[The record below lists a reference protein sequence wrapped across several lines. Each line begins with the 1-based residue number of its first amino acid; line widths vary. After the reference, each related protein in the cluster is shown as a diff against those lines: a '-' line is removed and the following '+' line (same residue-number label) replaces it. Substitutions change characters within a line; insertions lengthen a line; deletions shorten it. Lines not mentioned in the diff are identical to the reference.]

1 MMNKANPG
9 SRSPTDDIDRR
20 ALLRLP
26 LPERRAYLKAQAD
39 AHAAEYNRTID
50 HEWLDADLGEW
61 DSEA

>member
-1 MMNKANPG
+1 MTNKANPD
-9 SRSPTDDIDRR
+9 SRSAPDGMDNR

-26 LPERRAYLKAQAD
+26 LDERRAYLKAQAD
-39 AHAAEYNRTID
+39 AHVEEYNRTID